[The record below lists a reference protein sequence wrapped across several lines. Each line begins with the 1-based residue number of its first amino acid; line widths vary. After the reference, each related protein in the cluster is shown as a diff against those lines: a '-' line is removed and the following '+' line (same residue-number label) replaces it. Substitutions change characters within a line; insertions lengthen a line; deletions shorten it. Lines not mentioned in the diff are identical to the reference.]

1 MTTQTQVLFKR
12 GGFEKN
18 MHYAMRHHI
27 MLRSG
32 FRGSENPLSSEQ
44 ARKEIKDNL
53 NIFDKLRPEIQGEI
67 MAMALLPHLFKSED
81 IRKKFKEVVD
91 KTPLDYMSFTDIV
104 VMIAMTLVHDP
115 DMIDDPKIQ
124 HWNKYAGAVAKRL
137 TEETNSSGKH
147 SSSKSGSGRSSRR

>member
-1 MTTQTQVLFKR
+1 MATQTQVLFVR

-18 MHYAMRHHI
+18 MHYAMRHND

-53 NIFDKLRPEIQGEI
+53 NIFDKLCPEIQGEI
-67 MAMALLPHLFKSED
+67 MAVALLPHLIRSED
-81 IRKKFKEVVD
+81 IRMKFKEVVD
-91 KTPLDYMSFTDIV
+91 KGRLDYMSFLEIV
-104 VMIAMTLVHDP
+104 VMIARALVQDP
-115 DMIDDPKIQ
+115 DMIDDPDIQ

-137 TEETNSSGKH
+137 TDKTYSSGKH
-147 SSSKSGSGRSSRR
+147 SSSKSRSSRSSMW